1 MRKLRTAL
9 LACIVGTANW
19 ALAADMIVPQRAV
32 AGDKISIETSGS
44 GDATALLVAPS
55 HLVSKS
61 IVLGRTF
68 ELAGDDLAD
77 AGEYTLILT
86 SGAGEIA
93 KKFFV
98 SPGPPA
104 HLSFV
109 THPSRAPV
117 AQKSGITGA
126 VYAFDSYD
134 NLISQSLVVDFKLSG
149 AQAGTIDRQASSRS
163 GVASVSLDSPA
174 KEGLLRFEAATGGV
188 RTTRVVRVVA
198 DEPCTLQI
206 HAEPLNSGRIRVQ
219 TAPVKDCSGNLVPD
233 GTVVT
238 FTGWDKQ
245 GRTTVDVSVKKG
257 IAQVDLPASGEV
269 RISAASGVAL
279 GKEIRLRAAP

>member
-1 MRKLRTAL
+1 MRKLRTVL
-9 LACIVGTANW
+9 LACIIGTANR
-19 ALAADMIVPQRAV
+19 ALAADMVVPQHAV

-44 GDATALLVAPS
+44 GEATAVLVAPS

-68 ELAGDDLAD
+68 ELAGDDVAD
-77 AGEYTLILT
+77 AGQYTLILT
-86 SGAGEIA
+86 NGDEEVA

-117 AQKSGITGA
+117 AQKAGITGA
-126 VYAFDSYD
+126 VYAFDTYD
-134 NLISQSLVVDFKLSG
+134 NLISQSLIVDFKLSG
-149 AQAGTIDRQASSRS
+149 AQAGAIERQVSSRS
-163 GVASVSLDSPA
+163 GVASVSLDSPE
-174 KEGLLRFEAATGGV
+174 KEGPLRFEATTGGV
-188 RTTRVVRVVA
+188 RTTRIVRVVA

-206 HAEPLNSGRIRVQ
+206 HAEPLNNGRIRVQ
-219 TAPVKDCSGNLVPD
+219 TAPVKDCSGNIVPD

-238 FTGWDKQ
+238 FTGWDNQ

-257 IAQVDLPASGEV
+257 IAQVDLPARGEV

>member
-1 MRKLRTAL
+1 
-9 LACIVGTANW
+9 
-19 ALAADMIVPQRAV
+19 MIIPERAV
-32 AGDKISIETSGS
+32 AGGKISIETSGS
-44 GDATALLVAPS
+44 GGATAVLIAPS
-55 HLVSKS
+55 HLLSKS
-61 IVLGRTF
+61 IVLGRAF
-68 ELAGDDLAD
+68 DLAGDDLAD
-77 AGEYTLILT
+77 AGQYTLILT
-86 SGAGEIA
+86 SDDGEIA
-93 KKFFV
+93 KTFFV

-117 AQKSGITGA
+117 AQKAGITGA
-126 VYAFDSYD
+126 AYAFDTYD
-134 NLISQSLVVDFKLSG
+134 NLISQPLLVDFKLSG
-149 AQAGTIDRQASSRS
+149 AQGTIERQVSSRS

-206 HAEPLNSGRIRVQ
+206 HAEPLKSGKIRVQ

-238 FTGWDKQ
+238 FTGWDNQ

-257 IAQVDLPASGEV
+257 IAQVDLPATGEV

-279 GKEIRLRAAP
+279 GRQIRLRATP

>member
-1 MRKLRTAL
+1 MRKIRTVVL
-9 LACIVGTANW
+9 VCIAVTANW
-19 ALAADMIVPQRAV
+19 GFAADMIVPQGAV
-32 AGDKISIETSGS
+32 AGGKISIETSGT
-44 GDATALLVAPS
+44 GEGTAVLIAPS
-55 HLVSKS
+55 HLLSKS

-77 AGEYTLILT
+77 AGQYTLILT
-86 SGAGEIA
+86 SGDGEIA

-117 AQKSGITGA
+117 AQTASITGA

-134 NLISQSLVVDFKLSG
+134 NLISQALVVDFKLSG
-149 AQAGTIDRQASSRS
+149 PQAGTIERQVSSRS
-163 GVASVSLDSPA
+163 GVASVTLDSPA

-188 RTTRVVRVVA
+188 RTARIVRVVA

-206 HAEPLNSGRIRVQ
+206 HAETLNSGRVRVQ
-219 TAPVKDCSGNLVPD
+219 TAPVRDCSGNLVPD

-245 GRTTVDVSVKKG
+245 GRTTVDASVKKG
-257 IAQVDLPASGEV
+257 IAQVDLPARGEV

-279 GKEIRLRAAP
+279 GKEIRLRTTP

>member
-1 MRKLRTAL
+1 MRQMRSVL
-9 LACIVGTANW
+9 LACIVGIANW
-19 ALAADMIVPQRAV
+19 SFAADMIFPERAV
-32 AGDKISIETSGS
+32 AGGKISIETSGS
-44 GDATALLVAPS
+44 GAATAVLIAPS
-55 HLVSKS
+55 HVVSKS

-77 AGEYTLILT
+77 AGQYTLILT
-86 SGAGEIA
+86 SDDGEIA
-93 KKFFV
+93 KAFFV

-117 AQKSGITGA
+117 AQKAGITGA
-126 VYAFDSYD
+126 AYAFDTYD
-134 NLISQSLVVDFKLSG
+134 NLISQPLLVDFKLSG
-149 AQAGTIDRQASSRS
+149 AQAGTIERQVSSRS
-163 GVASVSLDSPA
+163 GVASVNLDSPA
-174 KEGLLRFEAATGGV
+174 REGLLRFDAATGGV
-188 RTTRVVRVVA
+188 RTTRIVRVVA

-206 HAEPLNSGRIRVQ
+206 HAEPLKSGRVRVQ
-219 TAPVKDCSGNLVPD
+219 TDPVKDCSGNLVPD

-238 FTGWDKQ
+238 FTGWDNQ

-257 IAQVDLPASGEV
+257 IAQVDLPSTGEV

-279 GKEIRLRAAP
+279 GKQIRLRATP